1 MCVPCRIGDKSN
13 RAVLFSLGR
22 PRRRNRRLLRFFLSV
37 TVTWQLWHYLW
48 HDFTILIC
56 FALPLHKYTTTA
68 HRWLTGTVYNW
79 QFTGAQQST
88 ALCHLETRLS
98 ITFTFFAHCPSAD
111 SGWISAVHYKALL
124 LQVTLVNRLLDG
136 WPTEGWLRIL
146 IVVARAINHPGGWP
160 IGCCV
165 DGQGNWNA
173 IVISS
178 KEWIYSVHY
187 YHWKSQMELFWRQR
201 MEQLPYFQKG
211 IWFALC
217 RVMDGNSIEWREIL
231 GLIKIL

>member
-136 WPTEGWLRIL
+136 WPTEGWLRIM

-165 DGQGNWNA
+165 DRTGKLECNCDFVQGMNLFGSLLSLEKSNG
-173 IVISS
+173 IVLAT
-178 KEWIYSVHY
+178 KNGAVA
-187 YHWKSQMELFWRQR
+187 LF
-201 MEQLPYFQKG
+201 PKG
-211 IWFALC
+211 YMVCI
-217 RVMDGNSIEWREIL
+217 VSGDGR
-231 GLIKIL
+231 